1 MKEATKMFIGTHDF
15 KAFMASGSDIQ
26 DTVRTIYKL
35 DIVDRGKN
43 LYIYIKGNGFLY
55 NMVRIIVGTLIEIGM
70 DKMQISQIEKLFEIK
85 DRAMAGHTA
94 PSQGLFLDR
103 VYYP

>member
-1 MKEATKMFIGTHDF
+1 M
-15 KAFMASGSDIQ
+15 
-26 DTVRTIYKL
+26 
-35 DIVDRGKN
+35 
-43 LYIYIKGNGFLY
+43 
-55 NMVRIIVGTLIEIGM
+55 GTLIEIGM